1 VQCTLSGG
9 HGLRYGF
16 LESSLYESRGVFTFE
31 LLLVAV
37 VVAVIVGGVI
47 YLASR
52 NRRNRRETGRRV
64 GTADVPVRAAPEEP
78 LGDATGETA
87 PHQPRR
93 EFYKSMDLETP
104 EDNGYTCTSSRSTG
118 TISAGRTPC
127 QTVDSWPC

>member
-1 VQCTLSGG
+1 M
-9 HGLRYGF
+9 
-16 LESSLYESRGVFTFE
+16 FTFE

-64 GTADVPVRAAPEEP
+64 GDCRRSCGSGAEES

-104 EDNGYTCTSSRSTG
+104 EDNGYTCTPSRSTG
-118 TISAGRTPC
+118 TISPGRTPC
-127 QTVDSWPC
+127 QTVDS